1 MSHIRRE
8 IVYFDTPGPENTEE
22 VLRLVKERAEEL
34 KIEDIVVASTRG
46 ETGVRA
52 SEVFRGFNVVVVSHY
67 AGFEE
72 LGVQQMS
79 DEKRRRIEKSG
90 GKVHTCM
97 HAFAGVDRAIRYKFG
112 TYCIAEIMAETLRIF
127 GEGTKVA
134 VEIMMMAADAG
145 LIPIDKEVIAIAGTS
160 RGADTALVIRPANST
175 RMFDLTI
182 KEIVAKPRT
191 R

>member
-1 MSHIRRE
+1 MSHIRKE
-8 IVYFDTPGPENTEE
+8 IVYFDNPGPENTEE
-22 VLRLVKERAEEL
+22 VLRLAKERAEEL
-34 KIEDIVVASTRG
+34 NIEDVVVASTRG

-52 SEVFRGFNVVVVSHY
+52 SEVFGGFNVVVVSHY
-67 AGFEE
+67 TGFEE
-72 LGVQQMS
+72 PGVQQMS
-79 DEKRRRIEKSG
+79 DENRRKIEKNG

-97 HAFAGVDRAIRYKFG
+97 HAFAGVNRAIRYKFG

-134 VEIMMMAADAG
+134 VEITMMAADTG
-145 LIPIDKEVIAIAGTS
+145 LIPIDKDVIAIAGTS

-175 RMFDLTI
+175 RIFNLTI